1 MSNPCYK
8 GPGYKCPRRSAEC
21 RRTCEDWIKYET
33 QHMAELKERQK
44 IYEKAGDYNDFK
56 RKVRYASRTC
66 RRNTGEVAD
75 E

>member
-8 GPGYKCPRRSAEC
+8 GPAYECPRRSAEC
-21 RRTCEDWIKYET
+21 KRTCEDWKKYET
-33 QHMAELKERQK
+33 KHMAELQERRDK
-44 IYEKAGDYNDFK
+44 WIKAADINDFK
-56 RKVRYASRTC
+56 RKVRYASKTS